1 MDQDIA
7 VQVEAGKFSA
17 RGGLIRGPYLAKV
30 DLVWRQVRLGAAPPS
45 MLSSAMLEYFKHFKT
60 KAVVHLDLQ
69 QYGQALPPQLRT
81 WLAAALGDE
90 RKAVQTSVRPLC
102 SHVSADARV

>member
-1 MDQDIA
+1 M
-7 VQVEAGKFSA
+7 QVEAGKFSA

-30 DLVWRQVRLGAAPPS
+30 DLAWRQVRLGAAPPS
-45 MLSSAMLEYFKHFKT
+45 MLSSAMLEYFKRFKT

-69 QYGQALPPQLRT
+69 QYGQALPPELRT

-102 SHVSADARV
+102 SHASADARV